1 MKIRIVLLV
10 LAIVFGIAAVFGVMI
25 YLGNVRASA
34 EKESELVSVL
44 VAAKTI
50 PKDISADLLLSE
62 KFVEKKQVPSKY
74 ITEGAI
80 DSLDKYKGYI
90 TVEQLS
96 KGEQLTSLKLMKTED
111 VNLAFIVPD
120 GLMAV
125 SVPYDEIKG
134 VSNYVKSGDKVS
146 LIATFEPSGDSV
158 ILTKEGLMN
167 LILKDSQDST
177 TASKDTAA
185 ASKDTAAAQGTT
197 GFGFFSL
204 SDTAKK
210 AEEIMGGK
218 DYVVFPLTK
227 ILLWNVQVLSIGVNV
242 ASTQQSN
249 DTAGSSAAA
258 STKTGGAETFKT
270 VTLAVTPEQ
279 AEKLIFAQELGKVW
293 FALMPSK
300 GINEQETPGR
310 TYYNI
315 IN

>member
-74 ITEGAI
+74 IAEGAI

-96 KGEQLTSLKLMKTED
+96 KGEQMTSLKLMKTED
-111 VNLAFIVPD
+111 VNLAFIIPD

-146 LIATFEPSGDSV
+146 LIATFEGGDSV

-177 TASKDTAA
+177 T

-218 DYVVFPLTK
+218 DYVIFPLTK

-242 ASTQQSN
+242 ASTPQSN

-279 AEKLIFAQELGKVW
+279 AEKLIFAQELGRVW

>member
-74 ITEGAI
+74 IAEGAI

-96 KGEQLTSLKLMKTED
+96 KGEQMTSLKLMKTED
-111 VNLAFIVPD
+111 VNLAFIIPD

-146 LIATFEPSGDSV
+146 LIATFEGGDSV

-177 TASKDTAA
+177 T

-218 DYVVFPLTK
+218 DYVIFPLTK

-242 ASTQQSN
+242 ASTPQSN
-249 DTAGSSAAA
+249 DTAGSSAVA

-279 AEKLIFAQELGKVW
+279 AEKLIFAQELGRVW